1 MIPSPPRF
9 PISGSRLASFYG
21 RLMYKSVL
29 LKLSGE
35 ALGSPGDGRSIS
47 PASLTYIA
55 KEISSGLKRGTRLAI
70 VIGGGNIWRGARD
83 GHGKID
89 RVTSD
94 NMGML
99 ATIINAMALQ
109 SALEHEGVSTRVQTA
124 IEISRLAEP
133 FIRRRA
139 LRHLEKERVV
149 IFAGG
154 TGNPYFT
161 TDTAAALRAAE
172 INADVI
178 FKATQVDGVYTG
190 DPKKD
195 AKAKLIKDIT
205 YMSAINKGLKFMDA
219 SALTLCMENH
229 IPILVFNL
237 HTAGNIRKA
246 LAGEKVGTLI
256 KQG

>member
-1 MIPSPPRF
+1 
-9 PISGSRLASFYG
+9 
-21 RLMYKSVL
+21 MYKRVL

-35 ALGSPGDGRSIS
+35 ALSKTGDGRSIS
-47 PASLTYIA
+47 PNALTFISE
-55 KEISSGLKRGTRLAI
+55 EIIKAWRPEIQLAI
-70 VIGGGNIWRGARD
+70 VVGGGNIWRGAKD
-83 GHGKID
+83 GHGMID
-89 RVTSD
+89 RVSSD

-109 SALEHEGVSTRVQTA
+109 SALEHKGIPTRVQTA

-139 LRHLEKERVV
+139 IRHLEKGRVV

-161 TDTAAALRAAE
+161 TDSAAALRAAE
-172 INADVI
+172 VGAEII

-190 DPKKD
+190 DPKLDK
-195 AKAKLIKDIT
+195 KARMIKNIT
-205 YMSAINKGLKFMDA
+205 YMDAIRKGLKFMDT

-229 IPILVFNL
+229 LPILVFNL
-237 HTAGNIRKA
+237 HTPNNIKKA
-246 LAGEKVGTLI
+246 VGGETVGTLI
-256 KQG
+256 E

>member
-1 MIPSPPRF
+1 
-9 PISGSRLASFYG
+9 
-21 RLMYKSVL
+21 MYKRVL

-35 ALGSPGDGRSIS
+35 ALSRGGDGRADLSAGAVKGACAPQTAINPSALTFIS
-47 PASLTYIA
+47 E
-55 KEISSGLKRGTRLAI
+55 EIRKALRPEVQLAI
-70 VIGGGNIWRGARD
+70 VIGGGNIWRGAKH
-83 GHGKID
+83 GHGMID

-109 SALEHEGVSTRVQTA
+109 SALEHKGVQTRVQTA

-139 LRHLEKERVV
+139 IRHLEKSRVV

-161 TDTAAALRAAE
+161 TDSAAALRAAE
-172 INADVI
+172 IGADVI

-190 DPKKD
+190 DPKTDK
-195 AKAKLIKDIT
+195 KARMIRKIT
-205 YMSAINKGLKFMDA
+205 YMDAIRKGLKFMDT
-219 SALTLCMENH
+219 SALSLCMENH
-229 IPILVFNL
+229 IPILVFSL
-237 HTAGNIRKA
+237 HEPGNIKRA
-246 LAGEKVGTLI
+246 VGGETVGTII
-256 KQG
+256 K

>member
-1 MIPSPPRF
+1 
-9 PISGSRLASFYG
+9 
-21 RLMYKSVL
+21 MYKSVL

-47 PASLTYIA
+47 PSSLTYIA

-83 GHGKID
+83 GHGRID

-139 LRHLEKERVV
+139 LRHLEKARVV

-195 AKAKLIKDIT
+195 TKAKLIKDIT

-237 HTAGNIRKA
+237 HTPGNIRKA

>member
-1 MIPSPPRF
+1 
-9 PISGSRLASFYG
+9 
-21 RLMYKSVL
+21 MYKRVL

-35 ALGSPGDGRSIS
+35 ALGTPGDSRSIS
-47 PASLTYIA
+47 PSSLTYIA
-55 KEISSGLKRGTRLAI
+55 KEIASGLRKSTRLAI
-70 VIGGGNIWRGARD
+70 VVGGGNIWRGARD
-83 GHGKID
+83 GHGID

-99 ATIINAMALQ
+99 ATVINAMALQ
-109 SALEHEGVSTRVQTA
+109 NALEHEGVSTRVQTA

-139 LRHLEKERVV
+139 LRHMEKERVV

-172 INADVI
+172 IGADVI

-195 AKAKLIKDIT
+195 PKAKLIKDIT
-205 YMSAINKGLKFMDA
+205 YMEAISKGLKFMDA

-229 IPILVFNL
+229 IPILVFDL
-237 HTAGNIRKA
+237 HKSGNIRKA
-246 LAGEKVGTLI
+246 LSGERIGTLI
-256 KQG
+256 KQA

>member
-1 MIPSPPRF
+1 
-9 PISGSRLASFYG
+9 
-21 RLMYKSVL
+21 MYKRVL

-35 ALGSPGDGRSIS
+35 ALAGAGDSRSINTE
-47 PASLTYIA
+47 ALTYIA
-55 KEISSGLKRGTRLAI
+55 GEIRLALKKDLQLAV

-83 GHGKID
+83 GKGMIG

-99 ATIINAMALQ
+99 ATVINAMALQ

-124 IEISRLAEP
+124 IEISSLAEP

-139 LRHLEKERVV
+139 IRHLEKGRVV

-172 INADVI
+172 IGADVI

-190 DPKKD
+190 DPKTDK
-195 AKAKLIKDIT
+195 KAKLIKGIT
-205 YMSAINKGLKFMDA
+205 YMEAVKKGLRFMDT

-237 HTAGNIRKA
+237 HTAGNIKKA
-246 LAGEKVGTLI
+246 FHGEKVGTLI
-256 KQG
+256 Q

>member
-1 MIPSPPRF
+1 MFKR
-9 PISGSRLASFYG
+9 
-21 RLMYKSVL
+21 VL

-35 ALGSPGDGRSIS
+35 ALASPLGGRSIG
-47 PASLTYIA
+47 PDALAYISG
-55 KEISSGLKRGTRLAI
+55 EIRRALKKNLQLAV

-83 GHGKID
+83 GKGMD

-99 ATIINAMALQ
+99 ATVINAMALQ

-124 IEISRLAEP
+124 IEISSLAEP

-139 LRHLEKERVV
+139 IRHLEKGRVV

-172 INADVI
+172 IGADVI

-190 DPKKD
+190 DPKTDK
-195 AKAKLIKDIT
+195 KARLIKGIS
-205 YMSAINKGLKFMDA
+205 YMDAVKKGLRFMDT

-237 HTAGNIRKA
+237 HTPGNIKKA
-246 LAGEKVGTLI
+246 FHGEKVGTLI
-256 KQG
+256 K

>member
-1 MIPSPPRF
+1 MKRI
-9 PISGSRLASFYG
+9 
-21 RLMYKSVL
+21 L

-35 ALGSPGDGRSIS
+35 ALSMFSDERKSIT
-47 PASLTYIA
+47 PEALNYIA
-55 KEISSGLKRGTRLAI
+55 GEIKSAYDGKNQIAI
-70 VIGGGNIWRGARD
+70 VVGGGNIWRGAKD

-99 ATIINAMALQ
+99 ATVINAMSIQ
-109 SALEHEGVSTRVQTA
+109 SALENLGINTRVQTA
-124 IEISRLAEP
+124 IEISRIAEP

-139 LRHLEKERVV
+139 IRHLEKGRIV

-172 INADVI
+172 INANLI
-178 FKATQVDGVYTG
+178 IKATQVDGVYTA

-195 AKAKLIKDIT
+195 SMAKLIREISYID
-205 YMSAINKGLKFMDA
+205 AIKQGLKFMDA

-229 IPILVFNL
+229 IPIRVLNL
-237 HTAGNIRKA
+237 HKKGNISRAIK
-246 LAGEKVGTLI
+246 GEKVGTLI
-256 KQG
+256 K

>member
-1 MIPSPPRF
+1 
-9 PISGSRLASFYG
+9 
-21 RLMYKSVL
+21 MYKRVL

-35 ALGSPGDGRSIS
+35 ALGTPGDSRSIS
-47 PASLTYIA
+47 PTSLTFIA
-55 KEISSGLKRGTRLAI
+55 KEIASGLNKATHLSI

-83 GHGKID
+83 GRMID

-124 IEISRLAEP
+124 IEISRVAEP

-139 LRHLEKERVV
+139 LRHLEKGRVV

-172 INADVI
+172 ISADVI

-195 AKAKLIKDIT
+195 PKAKLIKDIT

-237 HTAGNIRKA
+237 HTRGNIRKA
-246 LAGEKVGTLI
+246 LAGQKIGTLI

>member
-1 MIPSPPRF
+1 
-9 PISGSRLASFYG
+9 
-21 RLMYKSVL
+21 MYKRVL

-35 ALGSPGDGRSIS
+35 ALGGAGDGRSIN

-55 KEISSGLKRGTRLAI
+55 KEIAKARLRGTQLAI
-70 VIGGGNIWRGARD
+70 VVGGGNIWRGARD
-83 GHGKID
+83 GNGMID

-139 LRHLEKERVV
+139 MRHLEKDRVV

-154 TGNPYFT
+154 SGNPYFT

-195 AKAKLIKDIT
+195 PKAKLIKDIT
-205 YMSAINKGLKFMDA
+205 YMAAISKGLKFMDA
-219 SALTLCMENH
+219 SALTLCMENS

-246 LAGEKVGTLI
+246 MAGEKTGTLI
-256 KQG
+256 RHE

>member
-1 MIPSPPRF
+1 
-9 PISGSRLASFYG
+9 
-21 RLMYKSVL
+21 MYKRVL

-35 ALGSPGDGRSIS
+35 ALGSPGDSRSINP
-47 PASLTYIA
+47 PALTFIA
-55 KEISSGLKRGTRLAI
+55 KEISKGLQRGTSLAL

-83 GHGKID
+83 GNGMID

-124 IEISRLAEP
+124 IELSRLAEP

-139 LRHLEKERVV
+139 LRHLEKDRVV

-172 INADVI
+172 IHADVI
-178 FKATQVDGVYTG
+178 FKATQVDGVYTS

-195 AKAKLIKDIT
+195 PKAKLIKDIT

-219 SALTLCMENH
+219 SALTLCMENN

-237 HTAGNIRKA
+237 HKPGNIRRA
-246 LAGEKVGTLI
+246 MRGEKVGTLI
-256 KQG
+256 RQD

>member
-1 MIPSPPRF
+1 
-9 PISGSRLASFYG
+9 
-21 RLMYKSVL
+21 MYKRVL

-35 ALGSPGDGRSIS
+35 ALSKAGDGRSIS
-47 PASLTYIA
+47 PTALTFISE
-55 KEISSGLKRGTRLAI
+55 EIRKAWRPEVQLAI
-70 VIGGGNIWRGARD
+70 VVGGGNIWRGAKD
-83 GHGKID
+83 GHGMID
-89 RVTSD
+89 RVSSD

-109 SALEHEGVSTRVQTA
+109 SALEHKGVPTRVQTA

-139 LRHLEKERVV
+139 IRHLEKGRVV

-161 TDTAAALRAAE
+161 TDSAAALRAAE
-172 INADVI
+172 VGAEII

-190 DPKKD
+190 DPKLDK
-195 AKAKLIKDIT
+195 KARMIKNIT
-205 YMSAINKGLKFMDA
+205 YMDAIRKGLKFMDT

-229 IPILVFNL
+229 LPILVFNL
-237 HTAGNIRKA
+237 HTQNNIKKA
-246 LAGEKVGTLI
+246 VGGETVGTLI
-256 KQG
+256 E

>member
-1 MIPSPPRF
+1 
-9 PISGSRLASFYG
+9 
-21 RLMYKSVL
+21 MYKRVL

-35 ALGSPGDGRSIS
+35 ALGSPGDSRSINP
-47 PASLTYIA
+47 PALTFIA
-55 KEISSGLKRGTRLAI
+55 KEISKGLQRGTRLAL

-83 GHGKID
+83 GNGMID

-124 IEISRLAEP
+124 IELSRLAEP

-139 LRHLEKERVV
+139 LRHLEKDRVV

-172 INADVI
+172 IHADVI
-178 FKATQVDGVYTG
+178 FKATQVDGVYTS

-195 AKAKLIKDIT
+195 PKAKLIKDIT

-219 SALTLCMENH
+219 SALTLCMENN

-237 HTAGNIRKA
+237 HKPGNIRRA
-246 LAGEKVGTLI
+246 MRGEKVGTLI
-256 KQG
+256 RQD

>member
-1 MIPSPPRF
+1 
-9 PISGSRLASFYG
+9 
-21 RLMYKSVL
+21 MYKRVL

-35 ALGSPGDGRSIS
+35 ALGTPGDCRSIS
-47 PASLTYIA
+47 PSSLTFIA
-55 KEISSGLKRGTRLAI
+55 KEIASGLKKGTHLSI

-83 GHGKID
+83 GRMID

-109 SALEHEGVSTRVQTA
+109 SALEHEGVTTRVQTS
-124 IEISRLAEP
+124 IEISRVAEP

-139 LRHLEKERVV
+139 LRHLEKGRVV

-195 AKAKLIKDIT
+195 PKAKLIKDIT
-205 YMSAINKGLKFMDA
+205 YMEAISKGLKFMDA
-219 SALTLCMENH
+219 SALTLCMENN

-237 HTAGNIRKA
+237 HTRGNIRRA
-246 LAGEKVGTLI
+246 LAGEQTGTLI

>member
-1 MIPSPPRF
+1 
-9 PISGSRLASFYG
+9 
-21 RLMYKSVL
+21 MYKRVL

-35 ALGSPGDGRSIS
+35 ALGTPGDSRSIS

-55 KEISSGLKRGTRLAI
+55 KEIASGLKRATHLAI

-83 GHGKID
+83 GRMID

-99 ATIINAMALQ
+99 ATIVNAMALQ
-109 SALEHEGVSTRVQTA
+109 SALEHEGVQTRVQTS
-124 IEISRLAEP
+124 IQISQLAEP

-139 LRHLEKERVV
+139 MRHMEKDRVV

-195 AKAKLIKDIT
+195 PKAKLIKDIT
-205 YMSAINKGLKFMDA
+205 YMEAISKGLKFMDA

-237 HTAGNIRKA
+237 HTPGNIRKA
-246 LAGEKVGTLI
+246 LAGERAGTLI
-256 KQG
+256 KQA

>member
-1 MIPSPPRF
+1 
-9 PISGSRLASFYG
+9 
-21 RLMYKSVL
+21 MYKRVL

-35 ALGSPGDGRSIS
+35 ALGTPGDSRSIS
-47 PASLTYIA
+47 PSSLNYIA
-55 KEISSGLKRGTRLAI
+55 KEIASGLRKSTRLAI
-70 VIGGGNIWRGARD
+70 VVGGGNIWRGARD
-83 GHGKID
+83 GHGID

-99 ATIINAMALQ
+99 ATVINAMALQ
-109 SALEHEGVSTRVQTA
+109 NALEHEGVSTRVQTA

-139 LRHLEKERVV
+139 LRHMEKERVV

-172 INADVI
+172 MGADVI

-195 AKAKLIKDIT
+195 PKAKLIKDIT
-205 YMSAINKGLKFMDA
+205 YMEAISKGLKFMDA

-229 IPILVFNL
+229 IPILVFDL
-237 HTAGNIRKA
+237 HKPGNIRKA
-246 LAGEKVGTLI
+246 LSGERIGTLI
-256 KQG
+256 KQS

>member
-1 MIPSPPRF
+1 
-9 PISGSRLASFYG
+9 
-21 RLMYKSVL
+21 MYKRVL

-35 ALGSPGDGRSIS
+35 ALGTPGDSRSIS
-47 PASLTYIA
+47 SPSLTYIA
-55 KEISSGLKRGTRLAI
+55 KEIASGLRKGTHLAI

-83 GHGKID
+83 GRMID

-99 ATIINAMALQ
+99 ATVINAMALQ
-109 SALEHEGVSTRVQTA
+109 SALENEGVSTRVQTS
-124 IEISRLAEP
+124 ITISQLAEP

-139 LRHLEKERVV
+139 LRHLEKGRVV

-195 AKAKLIKDIT
+195 PKAKLIKDIT
-205 YMSAINKGLKFMDA
+205 YMSAISKGLKFMDA

-229 IPILVFNL
+229 IPILVFDL
-237 HTAGNIRKA
+237 HRSGNIRKA
-246 LAGEKVGTLI
+246 LSGQKLGTLI
-256 KQG
+256 RG

>member
-1 MIPSPPRF
+1 
-9 PISGSRLASFYG
+9 
-21 RLMYKSVL
+21 MYKRVL

-35 ALGSPGDGRSIS
+35 ALSRNGNGRSIS
-47 PASLTYIA
+47 PSALTFISE
-55 KEISSGLKRGTRLAI
+55 EIRKAWRPEIQLAI
-70 VIGGGNIWRGARD
+70 VIGGGNIWRGAKD
-83 GHGKID
+83 GHGMID
-89 RVTSD
+89 RVSSD

-109 SALEHEGVSTRVQTA
+109 SALEHKGIHTRVQTA

-139 LRHLEKERVV
+139 IRHLEKGRVV

-161 TDTAAALRAAE
+161 TDSAAALRAAE
-172 INADVI
+172 IGAEII

-190 DPKKD
+190 DPKLDK
-195 AKAKLIKDIT
+195 KARMIKNIT
-205 YMSAINKGLKFMDA
+205 YMDAIRKGLKFMDT

-229 IPILVFNL
+229 LPILVFNL
-237 HTAGNIRKA
+237 HTPNNIKKA
-246 LAGEKVGTLI
+246 VGGETVGTLI
-256 KQG
+256 E

>member
-1 MIPSPPRF
+1 
-9 PISGSRLASFYG
+9 
-21 RLMYKSVL
+21 MYKRVL

-35 ALGSPGDGRSIS
+35 ALGTPGDCRSIS
-47 PASLTYIA
+47 SPSLTYIA
-55 KEISSGLKRGTRLAI
+55 KEIASGLKKGIHLSI

-83 GHGKID
+83 GRMID

-109 SALEHEGVSTRVQTA
+109 SALEHEGVSTRVQTS

-139 LRHLEKERVV
+139 LRHLEKGRVV

-195 AKAKLIKDIT
+195 PKAKLIKDIT
-205 YMSAINKGLKFMDA
+205 YMEAISKGLKFMDA
-219 SALTLCMENH
+219 SALTLCMENN

-237 HTAGNIRKA
+237 HTPGNIRKA
-246 LAGEKVGTLI
+246 LAGQKTGTLI